1 MRCVRRFPSPVSRL
15 LYDDEGMIQR
25 AVNLVTNSTSK
36 STGTRHNFLQDP
48 VEQGVLE
55 TERSE
60 VGMPAC

>member
-1 MRCVRRFPSPVSRL
+1 
-15 LYDDEGMIQR
+15 MIQR

-48 VEQGVLE
+48 IEQGVLE